1 MSPTK
6 RALLWLMAAFYV
18 ANGVNHFISTD
29 VYLQI
34 IPDFVP
40 LPLAVVYVSGV
51 AEILLG
57 VGVLFGPTRAMAA
70 WGLVILL
77 VVVFPANINV
87 AVNDLVFLGEEP
99 NSLVNWLRL
108 PVQAVLIVW
117 AWWYTRSDEPRIG
130 LVQLD

>member
-6 RALLWLMAAFYV
+6 RAVLWLMAAFYV

-29 VYLQI
+29 VHLQI

-40 LPLAVVYVSGV
+40 LPLAVVYLSGV

-57 VGVLFGPTRAMAA
+57 VGVLFGPTRVMAA

-77 VVVFPANINV
+77 AVVFRPM
-87 AVNDLVFLGEEP
+87 
-99 NSLVNWLRL
+99 STWRL
-108 PVQAVLIVW
+108 TALCSSVKSPTPW
-117 AWWYTRSDEPRIG
+117 
-130 LVQLD
+130 